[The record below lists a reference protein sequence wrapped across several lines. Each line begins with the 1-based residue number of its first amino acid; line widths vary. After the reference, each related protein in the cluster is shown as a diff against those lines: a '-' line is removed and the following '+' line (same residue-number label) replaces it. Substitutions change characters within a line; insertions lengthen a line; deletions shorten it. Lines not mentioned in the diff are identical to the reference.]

1 MVGKREKYDSRQPS
15 YWWQDKSY
23 DEIVEHAKTKSD
35 IAILPIGSIEMHGS
49 HCPTGHDTY
58 QLFPMLEKVAERTG
72 ALLLPPLW
80 YGGHPHH
87 HWGFPGTI
95 PLQNHTL
102 NELLKDIVR
111 GAKVAG
117 INKVIFFYGH
127 GQAFVTNYAVQE
139 LGREGYYVLSVQFQ
153 NMVKDI
159 HKEIFET
166 PFWHADEAETS
177 IGMYAFGEFIDMSR
191 CVDENGE
198 QLHYVGGTPLLDRK
212 FVQAPTEAAENKPL
226 RFDEGTV
233 STPEWGDLKYGV
245 IGDPSLATYEKGEA
259 YCNAISDR
267 LSELVEA
274 VQKQFPVG
282 VSPKTSLWNE
292 MICHR

>member
-1 MVGKREKYDSRQPS
+1 MSEKRENYVGKKES
-15 YWWQDKSY
+15 YWWQHKSY
-23 DEIVEHAKTKSD
+23 DEIMEHSKKCD
-35 IAILPIGSIEMHGS
+35 IAILPIGSIEMHGH
-49 HCPTGHDTY
+49 HCPTGHDTL
-58 QLFPMLEKVAERTG
+58 QLFPMLEKVAERTD

-95 PLQNHTL
+95 PLQNNTL

-117 INKVIFFYGH
+117 FNKIIFFYGH

-139 LGREGYYVLSVQFQ
+139 LGREGYFVLSVQFQ
-153 NMVKDI
+153 NMVRDI
-159 HKEIFET
+159 HDQIFDT

-177 IGMYAFGEFIDMSR
+177 IGMYTFGEYIDMSK

-198 QLHYVGGTPLLDRK
+198 LLHQVGGTPLVDRK
-212 FVQAPTEAAENKPL
+212 FVSAPTEYMSSKPM

-245 IGDPSLATYEKGEA
+245 IGDPSKATYEKGEK
-259 YCNAISDR
+259 YCNIISER
-267 LSELVEA
+267 LSELVESVKEQYPA
-274 VQKQFPVG
+274 G
-282 VSPKTSLWNE
+282 VIPKTSLWAD
-292 MICHR
+292 MICHK